1 MLSKKTRLSG
11 KVFFTFA
18 YRKNRIRDAHTQR
31 TQRRRFIHSEK
42 LIFFQCQ
49 KSRHCSALFKKL
61 KVPFF
66 GFCQN
71 VKILHHHLLNG
82 RDYEFI
88 RTSHYNLL
96 RYIIKP
102 SPLIIS
108 CQPFFLIFIVFAYCL
123 HLLFREIVPPPQ
135 NIKAGRK

>member
-96 RYIIKP
+96 CYIIKP

-108 CQPFFLIFIVFAYCL
+108 CQPFFFNIHSFCILFAFTL
-123 HLLFREIVPPPQ
+123 PRNRTTPQ